1 MKSTSTKQSSIFSFI
16 FGDQRKLSHF
26 PVLPSSCTIS
36 SSIRLSRGASSSCKG
51 KKRMG
56 FGGVPIDC
64 IWSPS
69 SPSPAVKW
77 LVAPNKRSS
86 NEWGNW
92 SKQPRETTRT
102 YSKNHPGFHCQ
113 HHEFNYVPLRIIYA
127 SFHDSLKCAVVRT
140 WAPTT
145 CQVSTRKT
153 KLYQQVSLNLRRC
166 INTSWFIGFPMGN
179 KW

>member
-1 MKSTSTKQSSIFSFI
+1 
-16 FGDQRKLSHF
+16 
-26 PVLPSSCTIS
+26 
-36 SSIRLSRGASSSCKG
+36 
-51 KKRMG
+51 
-56 FGGVPIDC
+56 
-64 IWSPS
+64 
-69 SPSPAVKW
+69 
-77 LVAPNKRSS
+77 VAPNKRSS